1 MPRGWER
8 AHVGSDLSDHGLGGG
23 RSKPRHLLQPLDDV
37 MKGRQ
42 RALNAGI
49 EGCDA
54 VFQLLNRPQMLTEQ
68 EPMMLPDT
76 AGENFHQLS
85 PRAAETLMAKRGELF
100 GIRLAC
106 DHGLQH
112 APPAGALKGPPVKLI
127 HGLARTKATP
137 TSAPTAAQLTLFHA
151 SGCAAPMATHSITSS
166 ASESRLSEIL
176 MPSAFAVLTL
186 ITNSNFVG
194 SITGR
199 SPGFSPL
206 RMRPA

>member
-85 PRAAETLMAKRGELF
+85 PRAAPET
-100 GIRLAC
+100 RL
-106 DHGLQH
+106 DMSN
-112 APPAGALKGPPVKLI
+112 APPGGRGVWQPSQAMTALT
-127 HGLARTKATP
+127 R
-137 TSAPTAAQLTLFHA
+137 
-151 SGCAAPMATHSITSS
+151 
-166 ASESRLSEIL
+166 
-176 MPSAFAVLTL
+176 
-186 ITNSNFVG
+186 
-194 SITGR
+194 
-199 SPGFSPL
+199 
-206 RMRPA
+206 

>member
-8 AHVGSDLSDHGLGGG
+8 AHVGSDLGDHGLGGR

-112 APPAGALKGPPVKLI
+112 APPANA
-127 HGLARTKATP
+127 HAARAAR
-137 TSAPTAAQLTLFHA
+137 SRASTAGA
-151 SGCAAPMATHSITSS
+151 SG
-166 ASESRLSEIL
+166 SESRS
-176 MPSAFAVLTL
+176 S
-186 ITNSNFVG
+186 
-194 SITGR
+194 
-199 SPGFSPL
+199 
-206 RMRPA
+206 